1 MQISKIILILIIGVT
16 TCRDIHHRHEI
27 CQMFYTSK
35 IPKVFKFT
43 GEKLRKSQ
51 HFLQKMI
58 IQDGLLVYFVQIVSF
73 HAIINSNTKS
83 FQLFYENSSLNLT
96 NFTEL
101 VVSHVILKKFTQ
113 TQNYLTQVPL
123 VTKSMSDSS
132 SPPLGLVGS
141 PFSLLKGRTKKI
153 FFLGFVP

>member
-1 MQISKIILILIIGVT
+1 
-16 TCRDIHHRHEI
+16 
-27 CQMFYTSK
+27 MFYTSK

-58 IQDGLLVYFVQIVSF
+58 IQNGLLVYFVQIVSF
-73 HAIINSNTKS
+73 HAIINSNTES

-101 VVSHVILKKFTQ
+101 VVSYV
-113 TQNYLTQVPL
+113 Y
-123 VTKSMSDSS
+123 S
-132 SPPLGLVGS
+132 
-141 PFSLLKGRTKKI
+141 
-153 FFLGFVP
+153 